1 MKTTNLK
8 QLSFLVLFV
17 LGVTFN
23 MSTLNAQNLSADAKS
38 GSIVVEGTSNVHDWD
53 IKAENFTV
61 KAAITKSGDAVDI
74 KGLSLN
80 VVAESLKSGK
90 GGMDKNTYK
99 ALNTNKH
106 KNITFSQTKLVSA
119 KASSAGNYKVQ
130 VEGNLTIN
138 GVSKVVTLSFDL
150 KEQGSAY
157 TLTGNYK
164 VNMPTYKVDPPTALM
179 GTIKTGADV
188 VIKYNVSLK

>member
-1 MKTTNLK
+1 M
-8 QLSFLVLFV
+8 
-17 LGVTFN
+17 
-23 MSTLNAQNLSADAKS
+23 
-38 GSIVVEGTSNVHDWD
+38 
-53 IKAENFTV
+53 AE
-61 KAAITKSGDAVDI
+61 A
-74 KGLSLN
+74 
-80 VVAESLKSGK
+80 LKSGK

-119 KASSAGNYKVQ
+119 KATSAGNYKVQ

-138 GVSKVVTLSFDL
+138 GVSKVITLSFDL

-188 VIKYNVSLK
+188 VIKYNVNLK